1 MQKMEVSLG
10 ELTDA
15 LKRHFSAAV
24 ITWNSGNF
32 YIIAASSNVANLI
45 GFVHGMLP
53 PAIPTEFCYETLPKT
68 LFGIESGNVEFR
80 KHVTEPASGLGLGGL
95 FGMQA

>member
-1 MQKMEVSLG
+1 
-10 ELTDA
+10 
-15 LKRHFSAAV
+15 
-24 ITWNSGNF
+24 
-32 YIIAASSNVANLI
+32 IAASSNVANLI

-68 LFGIESGNVEFR
+68 LFGIESGDVEFR